1 MGKNDIYMKR
11 WLSDKHRFADLING
25 SLFQGKQVFLPNH
38 LKESS
43 PEQTLI
49 LRKPNGED
57 ISIQRYRD
65 IMMMAED
72 GTRIVVLA
80 CENQDEIHYAMPVRG
95 MLYDAL
101 NYTEQISQIRK
112 IRRENKELENSS
124 EFLSGLKKSDQ
135 LTPVIT
141 VVFYYGEKEWD
152 GTQDL
157 HGLLGLNAKEYELLK
172 KYIPNYRINLID
184 PRRLNHD
191 LCFQTDLQLVFGMLE
206 YRKSKEGLQE
216 YMQTN
221 KKYFGSIDE
230 DSYNAIRVLLGS
242 GQQLPEA
249 NQKSGGIDMCKAL
262 DDLYQDGVKEG
273 IKTGIEKGIEQGIKQ
288 GIAQGVEQGV
298 EQGIEQ
304 GIQQGIKAFIL
315 DYREEG
321 YDKEKILMKLQN
333 RFSLTREKAEEYFS
347 RFS

>member
-11 WLSDKHRFADLING
+11 WLSNKRRFADLING

-38 LKESS
+38 LKESN

-57 ISIQRYRD
+57 ISVQRYRD
-65 IMMMAED
+65 IMMVAED

-124 EFLSGLKKSDQ
+124 EFLSGLKKSDR

-157 HGLLGLNAKEYELLK
+157 HGLLALNAKEYELLK

-206 YRKSKEGLQE
+206 YRKSKEGLQK

-249 NQKSGGIDMCKAL
+249 KQKSGGIDMCKAL
-262 DDLYQDGVKEG
+262 DDLYQDGINEG
-273 IKTGIEKGIEQGIKQ
+273 IKTGIKKGIEQGI
-288 GIAQGVEQGV
+288 EQGV
-298 EQGIEQ
+298 EQGIE
-304 GIQQGIKAFIL
+304 QGIKAFIL

>member
-1 MGKNDIYMKR
+1 MAKNDIYMKR
-11 WLSDKHRFADLING
+11 WLSDKRRFADLING

-38 LKESS
+38 LKESN

-49 LRKPNGED
+49 LRKPNGEN
-57 ISIQRYRD
+57 ISVQRYRD
-65 IMMMAED
+65 IMMVAED

-124 EFLSGLKKSDQ
+124 EFLSGLKKNDR

-152 GTQDL
+152 GAQDL

-172 KYIPNYRINLID
+172 KYIPNYRINLVD
-184 PRRLNHD
+184 PRRMNND

-206 YRKSKEGLQE
+206 YRKSKEGLQK

-221 KKYFGSIDE
+221 KNYFGSMDE
-230 DSYNAIRVLLGS
+230 NSYNAIRVLLGS

-249 NQKSGGIDMCKAL
+249 KLKSGGIDMCKAL
-262 DDLYQDGVKEG
+262 DDLYQDGVDEG
-273 IKTGIEKGIEQGIKQ
+273 IKTGIKRGMQ
-288 GIAQGVEQGV
+288 
-298 EQGIEQ
+298 QGIE
-304 GIQQGIKAFIL
+304 QGIKAFIL

-321 YDKEKILMKLQN
+321 YDKEKILMKLQT
-333 RFSLTREKAEEYFS
+333 RFSLTREQSEEYFS
-347 RFS
+347 RF